1 VFVRIYLLLNLLID
15 DDFEYK
21 EELFDVIQSI
31 NLKKEGQGASAQ
43 EAGTPLLLLALRF
56 MIAKKVDYNENVF
69 GFTDPES
76 QHFFRMYLAYLSQFK
91 YDDLPHWTEEELA
104 FYNKRS
110 FTITKDSSRE
120 DVYARLLS
128 AFQKAKVLPEKLRGL
143 LDGGFDEFNHW
154 YSVVQSRAHSIKDE

>member
-1 VFVRIYLLLNLLID
+1 MFVRKYVQLNLLID

-31 NLKKEGQGASAQ
+31 SLKKDGQGASAS

-76 QHFFRMYLAYLSQFK
+76 
-91 YDDLPHWTEEELA
+91 
-104 FYNKRS
+104 
-110 FTITKDSSRE
+110 
-120 DVYARLLS
+120 
-128 AFQKAKVLPEKLRGL
+128 
-143 LDGGFDEFNHW
+143 
-154 YSVVQSRAHSIKDE
+154 